1 MRTETIPLPP
11 AVPGVA
17 HTLTVHRF
25 GEPGARP
32 KVHFQGAL
40 HADEIPGMIAAVR
53 LRDRLIA
60 EEAAGRIAGEIVL
73 VPAAN
78 PIGLAQQVLGGPI
91 GRFDLADGQ
100 NCNRGFPSLTEGAAV
115 RLDGRLDGNAEANRA
130 EANRIRVAAALRA
143 ELDARP
149 AHTPAEHLKRTLLDL
164 AIDADIVLDLHC
176 DSEAV
181 VHLYTL
187 TRSADAVAPLAALLG
202 SRATLLADVSGD
214 DPFDEACSR
223 PWAELQERFPDRPLG
238 PGCTAVTVE
247 LRGQADV
254 ADATADADADA
265 LVAYLRLAGALSGP
279 RPVLARPACPAT
291 PLAGTEPVT
300 TPVGGIVVFRRA
312 VGAVVAA
319 GDPVADVV
327 DPLTGAATTVRAG
340 TSGVL
345 FARASGRFAHPGKRL
360 AKIAG
365 GTPLRSGR
373 LLSP

>member
-17 HTLTVHRF
+17 HMLTVNRF

-32 KVHFQGAL
+32 RVHVQGAL

-53 LRDRLIA
+53 LRDRLIV
-60 EEAAGRIAGEIVL
+60 EELSGRIAGEIVL
-73 VPAAN
+73 VPVAN

-100 NCNRGFPSLTEGAAV
+100 NFNRGFPSLTEGAAA
-115 RLDGRLDGNAEANRA
+115 RLDGRLDGNVA
-130 EANRIRVAAALRA
+130 ANRIRTAAALRA

-149 AHTPAEHLKRTLLDL
+149 AHTPAEHLKRTLLGL

-223 PWAELQERFPDRPLG
+223 PWAELQDRFPDRPLG

-279 RPVLARPACPAT
+279 RPVLSRPACPAT
-291 PLAGTEPVT
+291 PLAGTEPLSA
-300 TPVGGIVVFRRA
+300 PVGGIVVFRCA

-319 GDPVADVV
+319 GDPVADIV
-327 DPLTGAATTVRAG
+327 DPLTGAAVTVRAG

-365 GTPLRSGR
+365 ATPLRSGR

>member
-1 MRTETIPLPP
+1 MRTETVTLSPS
-11 AVPGVA
+11 VPGVA
-17 HTLTVHRF
+17 HSLTVHRF

-32 KVHFQGAL
+32 RVYVQGAL
-40 HADEIPGMIAAVR
+40 HADEIPGMITAVR
-53 LRDRLIA
+53 LRDRLVV
-60 EEAAGRIAGEIVL
+60 EEAAGRVSGEIVL
-73 VPAAN
+73 VPVAN
-78 PIGLAQQVLGGPI
+78 PIGLSQQVLGGPI

-100 NCNRGFPSLTEGAAV
+100 NFNRGFPALTEGAAG
-115 RLDGRLDGNAEANRA
+115 RIAGRLDGNAQANRV
-130 EANRIRVAAALRA
+130 RVAAALEA
-143 ELDARP
+143 ELDAWP
-149 AHTPAEHLKRTLLDL
+149 ARTAAEQLKKALLGL
-164 AIDADIVLDLHC
+164 AIDAEIVLDLHC

-187 TRSADAVAPLAALLG
+187 TRSAEAVAPLAALLD

-223 PWAELQERFPDRPLG
+223 PWAELQDRFPDRPLG

-254 ADATADADADA
+254 DGATADADADA

-279 RPVLARPACPAT
+279 RPALPRAACPAT
-291 PLAGTEPVT
+291 PLTGTEPVT
-300 TPVGGIVVFRRA
+300 TPVGGIVVFRRD
-312 VGAVVAA
+312 VGAVVAT
-319 GDPVADVV
+319 GDPIADIV
-327 DPLTGAATTVRAG
+327 DPATGAATTVRAG

-345 FARASGRFAHPGKRL
+345 FARAAGRFAQPGKRL

-365 GTPLRSGR
+365 TEPLRSGR